1 MSTDLV
7 CHASPMTALA
17 ASYSHDKYQL
27 LLPETYLQELPCG
40 TKLSARVVRISTRP
54 NDGDVY
60 PTDRGKLALTKTA
73 LMRIAAAAHITWVSS
88 RRVDG
93 RSHPHYCEHEVRARV
108 IDFDGLPREVVKTK
122 TLDLR
127 DDCGDGT
134 KGPDLQACKSANQA
148 QKVRQYID
156 GHCETKAMLRAISD
170 ILAIPRSYNP
180 ADLQRPFVVP
190 CLIPDSSDPQ
200 VKAIMMAQMLG
211 ATNLLYGKPEPVAP
225 PQMEL
230 PPLLPETTDTAM
242 DPEADLETKRQWIDR
257 IYTAYRETGRDTVA
271 WQRWYRE
278 QVGGN
283 VGYSDLTREQLSRL
297 DAALTALAPEAT

>member
-1 MSTDLV
+1 
-7 CHASPMTALA
+7 
-17 ASYSHDKYQL
+17 
-27 LLPETYLQELPCG
+27 
-40 TKLSARVVRISTRP
+40 
-54 NDGDVY
+54 
-60 PTDRGKLALTKTA
+60 
-73 LMRIAAAAHITWVSS
+73 
-88 RRVDG
+88 
-93 RSHPHYCEHEVRARV
+93 V

-134 KGPDLQACKSANQA
+134 KGPDLQACKSASQA

-170 ILAIPRSYNP
+170 ILAIPRSYHP

-190 CLIPDSSDPQ
+190 RLIPDSSDPQ

-211 ATNLLYGKPEPVAP
+211 ATNLLYGKPEPAPP

-230 PPLLPETTDTAM
+230 PPLPPETI
-242 DPEADLETKRQWIDR
+242 EAEGAAPDLGMGSETKHQWIDR

-283 VGYSDLTREQLSRL
+283 VGYSDLTQDQLTQL
-297 DAALTALAPEAT
+297 DAALAALEPAQGGST